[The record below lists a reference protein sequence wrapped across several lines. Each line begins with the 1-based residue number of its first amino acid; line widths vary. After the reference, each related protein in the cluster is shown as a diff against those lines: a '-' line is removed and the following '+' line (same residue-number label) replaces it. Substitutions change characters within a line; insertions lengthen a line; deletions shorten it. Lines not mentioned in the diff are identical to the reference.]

1 MNLDELIMR
10 LTHIRSAGVPGDTEV
25 LINHARSPYEPEVD
39 EVGSVD
45 FDKETLNEPYVF
57 INIY

>member
-1 MNLDELIMR
+1 MNLDELIMC
-10 LTHIRSAGVPGDTEV
+10 LTHIRSKGVPGDTEV

-39 EVGSVD
+39 EIGSVD
-45 FDKETLNEPYVF
+45 FDKEILKEPYVF

>member
-10 LTHIRSAGVPGDTEV
+10 LTHIRSKGVPGDTEV
-25 LINHARSPYEPEVD
+25 LINHARSPYEPEVH
-39 EVGSVD
+39 EIGSVD
-45 FDKETLNEPYVF
+45 YYEEILKDPYVF

>member
-10 LTHIRSAGVPGDTEV
+10 LTHIHSNGVPGDTEV

-39 EVGSVD
+39 EIGSVD
-45 FDKETLNEPYVF
+45 FDKETLKEPYVF
-57 INIY
+57 IDIY